1 MSEHVIY
8 TGHFVL

>member
-1 MSEHVIY
+1 MTY